1 MTPPFQNLRVAGT
14 PLAEALRKQDLS
26 NAVVLAIAR
35 GGVPT
40 GHEVATELGLP
51 FDLVLIRRLLV
62 PNGPGS
68 ELCAVNVAGNSIVD
82 KEIGLPD
89 VCMTPL
95 DHFLTDALRAF
106 RDREEICR
114 RGVPAVELEGRSVL
128 LVDCAIHT
136 GSTMKIAV
144 RALRR
149 LRPQRITAAVPVG
162 SHEGAEL
169 VAPLVDELVCLAKP
183 EPFGHAGLW
192 YKDFQRPADE
202 ELYSFLGLRS

>member
-1 MTPPFQNLRVAGT
+1 MTRFQNLRVAGT
-14 PLAEALRKQDLS
+14 ALAQALRKPDRSSTL
-26 NAVVLAIAR
+26 VLAIAR

-40 GHEVATELGLP
+40 GQEVATELGLP

-62 PNGPGS
+62 PDGPGS

-82 KEIGLPD
+82 KEIRLPD
-89 VCMTPL
+89 VCATPL
-95 DHFLTDALRAF
+95 DHFLTDALRDF

-114 RGVPAVELEGRSVL
+114 RGAPPIEVEGQDVL

-136 GSTMKIAV
+136 GSTMKIAI
-144 RALRR
+144 RALRQ
-149 LRPQRITAAVPVG
+149 LRAQRITAAVPVG

-192 YKDFQRPADE
+192 YNDFQRPDDE
-202 ELYSFLGLRS
+202 QLYSVLGLRS